1 MPAVRERPSVRVS
14 RSKPDLA
21 RQPAWDIA
29 LLFPDQGQW
38 SEVEYLEL
46 DSNRLVEFTD
56 GFIEVLPM
64 PTFLHQRISFWLAE
78 QLRTFVREQGL
89 GEVLYAPLPV
99 RVAPRVYRE
108 PDILFLAT
116 EHADWEEDQCS
127 GGADLVV
134 EIVSPSNKKRDLVQ
148 KRNEY
153 ARAKIPEYWI
163 VNPQNGTVCVLNLKG
178 RTYEERKFVGGEI
191 ATSLVLAGFQVLVS
205 ELFDSVPKPRER
217 RKKS

>member
-1 MPAVRERPSVRVS
+1 MPAVRERSVARVS
-14 RSKPDLA
+14 RSKPALA
-21 RQPAWDIA
+21 RRPAWDVA

-56 GFIEVLPM
+56 GHIEVLPM
-64 PTFLHQRISFWLAE
+64 PTFLHQRISFWLA
-78 QLRTFVREQGL
+78 QQMKAFVEGHDL

-99 RVAPRVYRE
+99 RVAPRIYRE

-127 GGADLVV
+127 AGADLVV
-134 EIVSPSNKKRDLVQ
+134 EVVSPSNKKRDLIQ
-148 KRNEY
+148 KRAEY

-163 VNPQNGTVCVLNLKG
+163 VNPQDGTVWVLNLKT
-178 RTYEERKFVGGEI
+178 RVYEERRFVAGEI
-191 ATSLVLAGFQVLVS
+191 ATSRVLAGFQISVS
-205 ELFDSVPKPRER
+205 DLFNSTRKPRER